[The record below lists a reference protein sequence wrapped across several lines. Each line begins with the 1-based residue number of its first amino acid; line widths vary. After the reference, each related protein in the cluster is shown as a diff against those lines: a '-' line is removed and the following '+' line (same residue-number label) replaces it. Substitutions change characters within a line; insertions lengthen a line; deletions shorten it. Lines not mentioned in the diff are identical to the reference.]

1 MSITVEK
8 KINVTEEQEKRI
20 AKKANEFVETFQTE
34 FLKKCGFRVYMDLI
48 NDMLKKLKWTLTNL
62 K

>member
-20 AKKANEFVETFQTE
+20 AKKANEFVETF
-34 FLKKCGFRVYMDLI
+34 
-48 NDMLKKLKWTLTNL
+48 
-62 K
+62 

>member
-20 AKKANEFVETFQTE
+20 AKKQMNLSKRFRQS
-34 FLKKCGFRVYMDLI
+34 FLKNVDSEFI
-48 NDMLKKLKWTLTNL
+48 WI
-62 K
+62 